1 MTKLA
6 LHWQILIAI
15 VLAVMVGMLF
25 NNPEH
30 ALHNELMSFL
40 NFVGDLFLNALKML
54 VIPLVFS
61 SIICGVASIGRGEN
75 IGRLGIKTLLFYLI
89 TSLLAILIGLLLV
102 NLFQPGLID
111 GKPAGQEL
119 HFHTDSDALTQKL
132 DTITQSSQSM
142 TGLFDIFLRMV
153 PPNIISAAA
162 DGQMLGLIVFAML
175 FGFFITRIKE
185 EQHDTQIGFWQG
197 IFEVMMHMTM
207 FIMKFAPIG
216 VFALVAKTILSTGL
230 DIFGPLL
237 WFFLCVFLALI
248 IHTFGTMALV
258 LKFTAKVNPIK
269 HYRIMNPVMLM
280 AFSTA
285 SSSATLPLTIEAVEK
300 DAGVSNKV
308 TSFVLPLGATVNM
321 NGTALYECVAAMFI
335 AQAYGLDL
343 SFLQQFTIVITALL
357 TSVGVAGVP
366 AASLVAI
373 SVILTVIGLPLDGI
387 GLLLVTDRLLD
398 MMRTAVNI
406 FGDSV
411 CAVYIARSEGEKTKL
426 V

>member
-1 MTKLA
+1 
-6 LHWQILIAI
+6 
-15 VLAVMVGMLF
+15 
-25 NNPEH
+25 
-30 ALHNELMSFL
+30 
-40 NFVGDLFLNALKML
+40 
-54 VIPLVFS
+54 
-61 SIICGVASIGRGEN
+61 
-75 IGRLGIKTLLFYLI
+75 
-89 TSLLAILIGLLLV
+89 
-102 NLFQPGLID
+102 
-111 GKPAGQEL
+111 
-119 HFHTDSDALTQKL
+119 
-132 DTITQSSQSM
+132 
-142 TGLFDIFLRMV
+142 MV